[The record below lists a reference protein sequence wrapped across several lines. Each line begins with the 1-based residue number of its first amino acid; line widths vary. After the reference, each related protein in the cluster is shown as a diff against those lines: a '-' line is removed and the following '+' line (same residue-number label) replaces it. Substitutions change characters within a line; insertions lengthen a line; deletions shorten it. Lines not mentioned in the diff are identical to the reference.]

1 MGGVRSRA
9 RELAQELTSNP
20 FFPLLFIGKA
30 AETSAF
36 WTVGEASTN
45 VVGVSYVMA
54 LLSVVGW
61 LYTYEEVQ
69 WGLCKAQEAI
79 EEATDEDDNGDT

>member
-36 WTVGEASTN
+36 WTVGEASGN
-45 VVGVSYVMA
+45 VVGVSYLMA
-54 LLSVVGW
+54 VISVVAW

-69 WGLCKAQEAI
+69 WGICKAAEAV
-79 EEATDEDDNGDT
+79 EEVTEEE

>member
-1 MGGVRSRA
+1 MGEVRKRA
-9 RELAQELTSNP
+9 LKLVRELASNP

-30 AETSAF
+30 TETSAF

-54 LLSVVGW
+54 LLSIVGW

-69 WGLCKAQEAI
+69 WGICKAQEVVD
-79 EEATDEDDNGDT
+79 EVTDESRDT

>member
-1 MGGVRSRA
+1 MGGVSSRA
-9 RELAQELTSNP
+9 QELARELTSNP

-54 LLSVVGW
+54 FISAVLW
-61 LYTYEEVQ
+61 LYTYDEVK
-69 WGLCKAQEAI
+69 WGLGKVEEAV
-79 EEATDEDDNGDT
+79 EEATDNEEE

>member
-1 MGGVRSRA
+1 MTVRKRA
-9 RELAQELTSNP
+9 RELAQELTANP

-36 WTVGEASTN
+36 HLVGAASTD

-54 LLSVVGW
+54 LISIVGW

-69 WGLCKAQEAI
+69 WGICKAQEAI
-79 EEATDEDDNGDT
+79 EEATDEDT

>member
-54 LLSVVGW
+54 VLSVIGW
-61 LYTYEEVQ
+61 LYTTDDVK
-69 WGLCKAQEAI
+69 WGLGKI
-79 EEATDEDDNGDT
+79 EDAVDDNEDT